1 MILLATPTR
10 EVKVNGERLSVCPA
24 HVGIESIDVD
34 VQEPECTAFRTLP
47 IPATLLF
54 EILRCFGEQTLRNSE
69 ASGELGVVFI
79 DDDRDLPGEIGDA
92 VSTVSF
98 VK

>member
-1 MILLATPTR
+1 MARRKPPQAEDLF
-10 EVKVNGERLSVCPA
+10 EVESKV
-24 HVGIESIDVD
+24 IDVD

-54 EILRCFGEQTLRNSE
+54 EILRCFAEQTLRNSE

-79 DDDRDLPGEIGDA
+79 DDDRDLHGEIGDA